1 MDKKTELA
9 EQIFLMF
16 LKKYS
21 KEIDV
26 TDLNLWSEVFNE
38 EEDKDLMLDNMIKTA
53 KDLADLFY
61 KS

>member
-26 TDLNLWSEVFNE
+26 TNLDLWMEFFNQD
-38 EEDKDLMLDNMIKTA
+38 EDKDIILNNMIKTA
-53 KDLADLFY
+53 KDVADSFY
-61 KS
+61 Q